1 MKTQQIKRLSKAEL
15 AYRLG
20 CLMSEVKNNL
30 KHRILVK
37 IRESSTNLSF
47 EMAEVLGYLWKNDG
61 INQREIADLTFR
73 DKSSMTYLV
82 DNLVERNF
90 VTRVED
96 KNDRRNKLIYL
107 TQEGQDLKEQLQPK
121 VTEVY
126 EKIAEEL
133 EMKELQDCMMVLNKI
148 IYNLVIL

>member
-121 VTEVY
+121 VTSIR
-126 EKIAEEL
+126 K
-133 EMKELQDCMMVLNKI
+133 NS
-148 IYNLVIL
+148 